1 MTVWD
6 IVLMFIIITLI
17 AIIINGIMDCGSK
30 NSLNKLSFADS
41 MGRLNLPIV
50 NLTNK
55 GNTYKFL
62 IDTGASISIMDS
74 RALDSI
80 EHSKLNIEGNAYG
93 IDGKIMSVN
102 YISAELSSENIS
114 FTEQFQVMKLDAFD
128 NLRETDGINLSGIL
142 GSSFLKAH
150 GFVIDFENQVL
161 STKKN

>member
-1 MTVWD
+1 
-6 IVLMFIIITLI
+6 
-17 AIIINGIMDCGSK
+17 
-30 NSLNKLSFADS
+30 
-41 MGRLNLPIV
+41 
-50 NLTNK
+50 
-55 GNTYKFL
+55 
-62 IDTGASISIMDS
+62 MDS

>member
-1 MTVWD
+1 MTIWD

-17 AIIINGIMDCGSK
+17 AIIINGIMDYGSK

-93 IDGKIMSVN
+93 IECKIMSVN